1 LTSNG
6 IAPPTCAEKPGWRHA
21 RSFRTRSSEI
31 AETGQQ
37 ALPEQLHD
45 HITVPGRERVKGAVV
60 REGTVGQEDVSMRM
74 PL

>member
-1 LTSNG
+1 MRRETRM
-6 IAPPTCAEKPGWRHA
+6 APREKLPDQILRN
-21 RSFRTRSSEI
+21 RVPF

-60 REGTVGQEDVSMRM
+60 REGAVGHEDVSMRM